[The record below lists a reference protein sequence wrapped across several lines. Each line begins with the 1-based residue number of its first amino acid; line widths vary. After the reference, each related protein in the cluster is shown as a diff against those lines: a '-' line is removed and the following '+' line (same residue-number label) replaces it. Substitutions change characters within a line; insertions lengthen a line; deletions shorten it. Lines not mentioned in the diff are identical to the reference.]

1 MKIVAPRSH
10 SKSALWL
17 AVGALALGVAVS
29 EWAPDAHAEAALTA
43 PGHVAEGSGVRVE
56 GTGMA
61 EVRPDRIEIRASLSV
76 EEEVAEESEA
86 AFREA
91 RRRIL
96 EALGSAAI
104 PNLTVRGEGA
114 RFSYRSRPEE
124 QMGNV
129 FIMGGTPDEPDPGVQ
144 VEEDFV
150 LTIGSAQELD
160 SDGQRATIAK
170 VLDVALDAGMTL
182 NGAGGSSNMMVFQ
195 SFGPAN
201 TDKVAGLVTFTL
213 SPELRRSIERD
224 ASELAIRDAE
234 RRASELAEMAGRA
247 LGRAQSI
254 QVTSLQGNWESST
267 ADTRCKAVIAVE
279 FGLQ

>member
-1 MKIVAPRSH
+1 MKIVAPRSR

-17 AVGALALGVAVS
+17 TVGALTLGVAAS
-29 EWAPDAHAEAALTA
+29 GWGPGAQAEAAATA
-43 PGHVAEGSGVRVE
+43 PGRAVEGIGVRVE

-61 EVRPDRIEIRASLSV
+61 EVRPDRIEVRASLSV

-96 EALGSAAI
+96 EALESAAI
-104 PNLTVRGEGA
+104 PNLVVRGEGA

-144 VEEDFV
+144 VKEAFV
-150 LTIGSAQELD
+150 LTIGSADKLD
-160 SDGQRATIAK
+160 PDAQRATIAK

-182 NGAGGSSNMMVFQ
+182 SGASGSSNMMVFQ
-195 SFGPAN
+195 SIGPASV
-201 TDKVAGLVTFTL
+201 DKAAGLVTFTL

-234 RRASELAEMAGRA
+234 RRAGELAEIAGRA

-254 QVTSLQGNWESST
+254 HVTSLQGNWESST

-279 FGLQ
+279 FGLL